1 MNVIVYF
8 SHKLGHNDSTI
19 VNTFSINILHFK
31 LMPLNQ
37 SWKNE
42 LLSNDYGSFKSYKM
56 SPIFIKFILYKKIYT
71 CCIDVVSFVHNLI
84 MSRTIQLCLS
94 GIDFW
99 FLAISNSKW
108 FSVLRFMCYKNPC
121 QFPLPPVYI
130 LINYSFPSL
139 MMLNT
144 SWSTCKLRT
153 YEHKHNT
160 VYILWSIT
168 QQHGTQYRLSSDAI
182 SSAYDDRLDNNEPGV
197 SRGVPGFTRNVG
209 MFRKR

>member
-1 MNVIVYF
+1 MKWSLNTFHQRIGILTTLSQNSSLHKTRFIWKFNSNLIFMNVIVYF

-37 SWKNE
+37 SWKKR
-42 LLSNDYGSFKSYKM
+42 YGSFKSYKM

-99 FLAISNSKW
+99 FLAIPNSKW
-108 FSVLRFMCYKNPC
+108 FSVSRLMFYEKTLANSLS
-121 QFPLPPVYI
+121 LPYT
-130 LINYSFPSL
+130 F
-139 MMLNT
+139 
-144 SWSTCKLRT
+144 
-153 YEHKHNT
+153 
-160 VYILWSIT
+160 
-168 QQHGTQYRLSSDAI
+168 
-182 SSAYDDRLDNNEPGV
+182 
-197 SRGVPGFTRNVG
+197 
-209 MFRKR
+209 